1 MREIDVSR
9 FWTRM
14 RVEPASVPTV
24 ERAAGSLDEPAAG
37 SRQEREVKRR
47 KTTPAADLSNLAAAD
62 WNWAAAAADLQGEL
76 MLVLMGGWAG
86 FWRFRGQT

>member
-14 RVEPASVPTV
+14 WVEPASVPTV

-37 SRQEREVKRR
+37 SRLERGVKR
-47 KTTPAADLSNLAAAD
+47 KTTTAAADSSNLAAAD
-62 WNWAAAAADLQGEL
+62 RNWPAAAAVDLQGE
-76 MLVLMGGWAG
+76 
-86 FWRFRGQT
+86 